1 MKKGK
6 TVVAKK
12 ANKKTKSA
20 GGLSKLK
27 GGLKAYMEK
36 KMSAKNGKK

>member
-6 TVVAKK
+6 TVATKK
-12 ANKKTKSA
+12 ASKKTKSA

-27 GGLKAYMEK
+27 GGLKAFMEK
-36 KMSAKNGKK
+36 KNGKK